1 MKLAGKLF
9 FGLYRVL
16 ASLLVAAA
24 AAVLLLLLFGVRPY
38 AVATGSM
45 EPTIP
50 QGSVCFVNQR
60 AAFADVREGDII
72 VFRLGELLVTHR
84 AVQIDPAGVTTQG
97 DANSSP
103 DTAGKVTEENYVGSV
118 LFWLPF
124 VGAVLLYARTGAGRF
139 LVLGGFAA
147 FLAAGLLYDAL
158 AARKEQG
165 SKQE

>member
-1 MKLAGKLF
+1 MKLAGALF
-9 FGLYRVL
+9 FGLYRAV
-16 ASLLVAAA
+16 AALLVAAA

-38 AVATGSM
+38 AVVTGSM

-50 QGSVCFVNQR
+50 QGCVCFVNQR
-60 AAFADVREGDII
+60 ASFAQLREGDII
-72 VFRLGELLVTHR
+72 VFRLGDLLVTHR
-84 AVQIDPAGVTTQG
+84 AVQIDGEGVTTKG

-124 VGAVLLYARTGAGRF
+124 VGTVLLYARTGAGRF
-139 LVLGGFAA
+139 VVLGAFAA

-158 AARKEQG
+158 AARKAQG
-165 SKQE
+165 SK

>member
-1 MKLAGKLF
+1 MKLAGALF
-9 FGLYRVL
+9 FGLYRAV
-16 ASLLVAAA
+16 AALLVAAA

-38 AVATGSM
+38 AVVTGSM

-50 QGSVCFVNQR
+50 QGCVCFVNQR
-60 AAFADVREGDII
+60 ASFAQLREGDII
-72 VFRLGELLVTHR
+72 VFRLGDLLVTHR
-84 AVQIDPAGVTTQG
+84 AVQIDGEGVTTKG

-124 VGAVLLYARTGAGRF
+124 VGSVLLYARTGAGRF
-139 LVLGGFAA
+139 VVLGAFAA

-165 SKQE
+165 SK